1 MDASDPSTVWAT
13 QAYFVGPEQADANIL
28 GGNSSADS
36 GAVAAVRVDRQE
48 EEGEI
53 DDIVRLANQADM
65 AHQQAGNNGSPA
77 NGANGNAVMETTAYA
92 AMAGVTIG
100 MM

>member
-53 DDIVRLANQADM
+53 DDIVRLANQADTQLYNPTGYSRCK
-65 AHQQAGNNGSPA
+65 AASDQASLLSTSHPPNRSG
-77 NGANGNAVMETTAYA
+77 
-92 AMAGVTIG
+92 
-100 MM
+100 